1 MTPSRRRFLHLTA
14 VAAAYPVVSRAAGA
28 VPFPARPVRLVVPYP
43 PGGPADI
50 IARPLASALTQQLG
64 SPFVVEYKPGAGS
77 NLGTEDVIRAA
88 PDGCTLLMASSAQA
102 INATLYRRLPYN
114 FIRDTLPIA
123 SVSREALV
131 LLASPSLPVK
141 SLGDFIAYAKARPA
155 QITMASAGNG
165 TTGHVAGELFMMMS
179 GINLTHVPYRGGA
192 PVIAALLGGQVQVS
206 FTPVSAAVA
215 QIKSGRLPALA
226 VTSTA
231 RLAVLP
237 DIPPAG
243 NVVAGYEASYW
254 NGVVCPK
261 NVPSDIVALL
271 NKETNAA
278 VASAQ
283 MSTRLAEL
291 GITAI
296 PASPA
301 EFEKLIAAET
311 EKWAKVIR
319 FAGISIS

>member
-14 VAAAYPVVSRAAGA
+14 AAAAYPVVSRAAGA

-50 IARPLASALTQQLG
+50 IARPLASALTQGLS

-102 INATLYRRLPYN
+102 INATLYRGLPYN

-283 MSTRLAEL
+283 MSTHLAEL
-291 GITAI
+291 GITAT

-301 EFEKLIAAET
+301 EFGKLIAAET